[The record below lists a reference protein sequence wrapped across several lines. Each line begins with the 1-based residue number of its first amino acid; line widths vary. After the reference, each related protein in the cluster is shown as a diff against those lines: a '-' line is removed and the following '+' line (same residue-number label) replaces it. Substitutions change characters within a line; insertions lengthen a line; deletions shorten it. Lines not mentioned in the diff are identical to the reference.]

1 MSLWPG
7 EQYEPLL
14 QFAIELGKEV
24 GMMARVGGDLAIRLI
39 PFLFHPQ

>member
-7 EQYEPLL
+7 EQYEPFL

-24 GMMARVGGDLAIRLI
+24 GMMARVGADAALG
-39 PFLFHPQ
+39 